1 MKGRIINMSEN
12 TIKNMLSDIQLPK
25 MVRVRQK
32 FPRAIIE
39 DIAGRIHE
47 EINKP
52 EIKITIKQ
60 GEKIAITVGSRGI
73 RNIAQIIKE
82 VVKEVKSMGGEPFIV
97 PAMGSHG
104 GATTSGQ
111 LQVLTDLGITEE
123 YIDAPIK
130 GSMEV
135 IKIGET
141 EDGNAVVIDKFAAE
155 ADGIIIIG
163 RIKPHTAFRGKY
175 ESGLMKMMV
184 IGLGKQKGAD
194 ICHAEGFKYMA
205 DNVISFG
212 NVILE
217 KANIL
222 FGIAILENPYDETC
236 KITALTKEEIPL
248 KESLLLDEAKELMP
262 KIMFGG
268 FDILIVDEI
277 GKNISGDGMDPNITA
292 TYCTPYAS
300 GGPEIQRV
308 VVLDLTKETHGNGFG
323 IGMADITTKRVYEK
337 TDFYSMYAN
346 AITNTVLHPTKM
358 PMFLNDDRVAIAAAI
373 KSCNEIDKSRPK
385 VVRIKNTLHLS
396 EIYISE
402 AMLEEARKN
411 PDIEVLEEPRDFQFN
426 DKGDLF

>member
-1 MKGRIINMSEN
+1 MKGMIINMSEN
-12 TIKNMLSDIQLPK
+12 TIKNMLRDIQLPK
-25 MVRVRQK
+25 MVRICQK
-32 FPRAIIE
+32 FPRPIIE
-39 DIAGRIHE
+39 DIAGRIYD

-52 EIKITIKQ
+52 EIKMIIKEGQ
-60 GEKIAITVGSRGI
+60 KIAITVGSRGI
-73 RNIAQIIKE
+73 RNIAQITKE
-82 VVKEVKSMGGEPFIV
+82 IVKEVKSMGGEPFIV

-123 YIDAPIK
+123 YINAPIK

-135 IKIGET
+135 KKIGET
-141 EDGNAVVIDKFAAE
+141 EDGKPVVIDKFAAE

-205 DNVISFG
+205 DNMISFG

-248 KESLLLDEAKELMP
+248 EEPLLLERAKELMP
-262 KIMFGG
+262 KIMFES
-268 FDILIVDEI
+268 FDVLIVDEI

-308 VVLDLTKETHGNGFG
+308 VILDLTKETHGNGFG

-346 AITNTVLHPTKM
+346 AITNTVVHPTKM
-358 PMFLNDDRVAIAAAI
+358 PMFLKNDREAIAAAI
-373 KSCNEIDKSRPK
+373 KTCNEIDRNKPK
-385 VVRIKNTLHLS
+385 VVRIKNTLHMS

-402 AMLEEARKN
+402 ALLKEAREN

-426 DKGDLF
+426 DNGDLF